1 MPDAELK
8 ALPCT
13 ASCWR
18 CMSKHGRRGQHPGV
32 TSTRTERRG
41 TMGLRTSSSRER
53 ALGAWE
59 MGRQPPT
66 ERELGEL
73 GHHRRWLGRPWERA
87 GAGREQED

>member
-1 MPDAELK
+1 M
-8 ALPCT
+8 
-13 ASCWR
+13 
-18 CMSKHGRRGQHPGV
+18 

-53 ALGAWE
+53 ALGAGE

-87 GAGREQED
+87 GAGREQEDQRPSAWEETRDRLLYHDEAKQNYESRT